1 MDYQLNLFRQ
11 NRENIL
17 ELLGNITL
25 EQGNTIP
32 EGFRNNVIWN
42 AGHTQ
47 VAQEFLLYF
56 SSGMPMNIP
65 EEYLPSFGVG
75 TMAREYSAE
84 EFKALK
90 NHLRQTADKVEND
103 YLNGVFSAGDY
114 KEYNS
119 DYFGPTTRNFKEA
132 FQFNVFH
139 EGVHFGY
146 MLAQLRV
153 LSEGGVIFR

>member
-32 EGFRNNVIWN
+32 EGFRNN
-42 AGHTQ
+42 
-47 VAQEFLLYF
+47 
-56 SSGMPMNIP
+56 
-65 EEYLPSFGVG
+65 
-75 TMAREYSAE
+75 E